1 LNEYLVPVLVEEGE
15 TLREHDLDIIDLNG
29 EGERDGVEGLYGY
42 YDFNLQD
49 YLL

>member
-1 LNEYLVPVLVEEGE
+1 MKTWFQSNLDE
-15 TLREHDLDIIDLNG
+15 TLHQQDFDNTDLNG
-29 EGERDGVEGLYGY
+29 EDGNGVEGLYGD